1 MNSSVVRLAQAK
13 VDQDVVEISL
23 TDTQILGCYPVF
35 FEPWQHGGEESL
47 QYFKRL
53 WVMWVDV
60 QTSFCPAYGRPK
72 AAVFRVMRRARSDTS
87 DSVQPARIRVPPVAS
102 PPTRLWMTRKPR
114 VPVTGSVHICSC
126 MAGPSMMPEEAE

>member
-60 QTSFCPAYGRPK
+60 QTSFCPACGQAEGGRLEGRAPGQ
-72 AAVFRVMRRARSDTS
+72 VGNIRRAA
-87 DSVQPARIRVPPVAS
+87 ARHQSGER
-102 PPTRLWMTRKPR
+102 R
-114 VPVTGSVHICSC
+114 
-126 MAGPSMMPEEAE
+126 

>member
-53 WVMWVDV
+53 WVMRVDV
-60 QTSFCPAYGRPK
+60 QTSFCPAYRQAEVVSLQGHAPSQIGYLR
-72 AAVFRVMRRARSDTS
+72 
-87 DSVQPARIRVPPVAS
+87 QPAAS
-102 PPTRLWMTRKPR
+102 PHS
-114 VPVTGSVHICSC
+114 GASGC
-126 MAGPSMMPEEAE
+126 